1 MIFKSNRNFH
11 FSREGFAHSVV
22 RSWNC
27 ISFFVRKTISYCN
40 FFQRNYFT
48 ISTGAVEILAVW
60 TTHSYEIF
68 ASYSEIKIGQR
79 ATKVFG
85 TPQFHK
91 YRWIGPSLPHATPV

>member
-68 ASYSEIKIGQR
+68 ASYSEIKIGGKYLVAMRGPDGKDFYKIGR
-79 ATKVFG
+79 AHV
-85 TPQFHK
+85 
-91 YRWIGPSLPHATPV
+91 